1 MSDIP
6 SFLMDQNKTED
17 KYEYSYYTLFG
28 DHNGVDDNGN
38 PTTDNLENAL
48 AYNKK
53 TNKEESF
60 YLKVGAYN
68 RIFNPIGLFS
78 EGKSNKFHSKTGKKE
93 YDFTRVNKRVF
104 DWYINFLRTKNL
116 SWLNNAERELI

>member
-1 MSDIP
+1 
-6 SFLMDQNKTED
+6 MDQNKTED

-28 DHNGVDDNGN
+28 DHNDVDDNGN

-78 EGKSNKFHSKTGKKE
+78 EGKSNKFDSKTGKKE

>member
-38 PTTDNLENAL
+38 PTSDNLEKAL
-48 AYNKK
+48 A
-53 TNKEESF
+53 
-60 YLKVGAYN
+60 
-68 RIFNPIGLFS
+68 
-78 EGKSNKFHSKTGKKE
+78 
-93 YDFTRVNKRVF
+93 
-104 DWYINFLRTKNL
+104 
-116 SWLNNAERELI
+116 